1 MRPEKIFNLF
11 IAIIIALGGVF
22 TASSPAPVKAG
33 ATNIR
38 ISQVYGGGGLSGAT
52 FKNDYVE
59 LFNPT
64 NSVVSLSGL
73 SIQYGSAGGN
83 TWGNRTNL
91 SGNIQPF
98 SYFLVKLGSDGTIGA
113 DLPAADLTGSINMS
127 GTEGKVALV
136 NSTTALSGACPQG
149 GTILDFVGY
158 GSANCKEGTASVPVL
173 SRTTAALRNSGGCV
187 DDDVNSTDFT
197 VGTPAPRN
205 SSSATNSCAS
215 NPTVTSTVPA
225 DGASGVST
233 TANVV
238 INFNQPVNAA
248 PNAFSISCNGSAR
261 NFSIVGSNPSAAF
274 TLDPTDPF
282 NADDVCTVTVTA
294 ANITDTSTP
303 PNTMAADF
311 VFDFSVPL
319 VDTLPAVASVIPANA
334 TNGVNPAVNLT
345 VNFNEAVTTA
355 PGWFTLE
362 CPVGT
367 NIPADLSG
375 TGSTR
380 AIDPTTNLPGNTT
393 CRATVHAAQVSDLDG
408 TINAM
413 AADYSWQFATS
424 ACSGG
429 ATTPISTIQGS
440 TGASPLTGQSVTIEG
455 IVTGDYQSNSQLGG
469 FFVQSTAPDADPL
482 TSEAIFVYNT
492 SFPTG
497 PGDTVRLTGT
507 VQEYM
512 GGGANDYGHMNRQ
525 TQLTSVSNPVV
536 CATGQSVAPTVVN
549 LPVPESENPATYL
562 ERYEGML
569 ITIPQTL
576 TVQQNFF
583 QGRFGHL
590 TLGSGG
596 RIVNHINED
605 TGLTFTNNLRRMIIL
620 DDGSTTQNPAPIPYY
635 AADGALR
642 AGDTVAG
649 VTGVLDQGEINSNP
663 TPSDAFPDIF
673 YRLHPT
679 VAPIFTAVGR
689 PAAPPQVGG
698 QIKVASYNVLN
709 YFTTFGSRGANNA
722 TEFIRQ
728 HRKLVSA
735 ICALDA
741 DVIGLIE
748 IENNGT
754 MAVNTLLNGYSTY
767 DGLNDVAD
775 CGPYAVIADP
785 PLGYGPD
792 EIKTTFIYRTTI
804 IETVGGSISTNLSPF
819 NLYRYPVAQTFREL
833 SSDETFS
840 VVVNHFKSKRCSG
853 SPSGGD
859 ADLGMD
865 GGCFN
870 ATRVA
875 MANTLLGWINS
886 TLVPVDPD
894 VLVIGDLNAYGGED
908 PIETLTGGGLIDQV
922 AAHLTSTK
930 RYSYVFD
937 GTVGYLDHALSTASL
952 VGYIS
957 GVNYWHINADEP
969 AVIDY
974 NTEFKD
980 ATDPYSV
987 SPDLYQPN
995 PYRASDHDPVLIGLS
1010 LTESTTANDD
1020 PSVETNEDTPVNIN
1034 VLANDRV
1041 VEGGTMSIASVTTP
1055 GNGTAVIA
1063 GGMVTYTPNTNWSGT
1078 DTFEYTI
1085 SDGLG
1090 GSDTATVTV
1099 TVNPVNDDPIVAIPL
1114 VNQEFLANFAFTFT
1128 LPAGAFTDVDSATLT
1143 LTPKVSPDAPLPAWL
1158 DFNPATG
1165 EFSGT
1170 APLSAVGTITIRV
1183 TASDGSGG
1191 KVYDEFDLV
1200 ITQPQSLFLPVI
1212 TR

>member
-1 MRPEKIFNLF
+1 MRSGKLFNLF
-11 IAIIIALGGVF
+11 IAFIIALGGVF
-22 TASSPAPVKAG
+22 TTSPSAFVEAG

-38 ISQVYGGGGLSGAT
+38 ISQVYGGGGLSNAVY
-52 FKNDYVE
+52 KNDYVE

-73 SIQYGSAGGN
+73 SIQYGSASGT
-83 TWGNRTNL
+83 TWGNRLNL
-91 SGNIQPF
+91 SGSIQPF
-98 SYFLVKLGSDGTIGA
+98 SYYLVQLNSGGTNGA
-113 DLPAADLTGSINMS
+113 DLPTPDITSTIDMS
-127 GTEGKVALV
+127 GTNGKVALV
-136 NSTTALSGACPQG
+136 NSTTALSGACPLG
-149 GTILDFVGY
+149 GTVLDFVGY
-158 GSANCKEGTASVPVL
+158 GSANCKEGTATVPALSV
-173 SRTTAALRNSGGCV
+173 TTAALRNSAGCV
-187 DDDVNSTDFT
+187 DEDDNSTDFT

-205 SSSATNSCAS
+205 SSTAPNSCAS
-215 NPTVTSTVPA
+215 NPTVTSTVPT

-233 TANVV
+233 TANLVV
-238 INFNQPVNAA
+238 NFSEPVNAA
-248 PNAFSISCNGSAR
+248 PGAFSLSCNSSAR
-261 NFSIVGSNPSAAF
+261 SFSIAETNPSATF
-274 TLDPTDPF
+274 TLDPADPF
-282 NADDVCTVTVTA
+282 NADYVCTVTVTA
-294 ANITDTSTP
+294 ASITDTDTP
-303 PNTMAADF
+303 GSAMAEDY
-311 VFDFSVPL
+311 VFSFSIPI
-319 VDTLPAVASVIPANA
+319 VDSPPAVVSVVPSNGA
-334 TNGVNPAVNLT
+334 NGVSPAVSLT
-345 VNFNEAVTTA
+345 VNFNENVTTA

-367 NIPADLSG
+367 NIPTDLSG

-408 TINAM
+408 TIDTM

-424 ACSGG
+424 ACGGG
-429 ATTPISTIQGS
+429 ATTSISAIQGS
-440 TGASPLTGQSVTIEG
+440 TSASPLVGQSVTIEG
-455 IVTGDYQSNSQLGG
+455 IVTGDYQASNRLGG
-469 FFVQSTAPDADPL
+469 FFVQSAVPDADPL

-497 PGDTVRLTGT
+497 AGDYVRLTGT
-507 VQEYM
+507 VQEYF
-512 GGGANDYGHMNRQ
+512 GGGTNDYGHMNHQ
-525 TQLTSVSNPVV
+525 TQLASVLDPVV

-549 LPVPESENPATYL
+549 LPVPESEDPVTYL

-583 QGRFGHL
+583 QGRFGQL

-596 RIVNHINED
+596 RIVNHINEN
-605 TGLTFTNNLRRMIIL
+605 TGLTFASNLRRMIIL

-649 VTGVLDQGEINSNP
+649 LTGVLDQGEINSNP
-663 TPSDAFPDIF
+663 TPTDAFPDVY

-679 VAPIFTAVGR
+679 VAPVFTTVGR
-689 PAAPPQVGG
+689 PAAPPQIGG

-728 HRKLVSA
+728 HQKLVNA

-741 DVIGLIE
+741 DVVGLIE

-754 MAVNTLLNGYSTY
+754 TAVNTLLNGYSTY
-767 DGLNDVAD
+767 DGLNDVTD

-792 EIKTTFIYRTTI
+792 EIKTTFIYRTTTVQ
-804 IETVGGSISTNLSPF
+804 TVGGSISANADPF
-819 NLYRYPVAQTFREL
+819 DEYRYPVAQTFREL
-833 SSDETFS
+833 SSSETFS
-840 VVVNHFKSKRCSG
+840 VVVNHFKSKRCSDN
-853 SPSGGD
+853 PTGGD

-908 PIETLTGGGLIDQV
+908 PIETLTSGGLIDQV
-922 AAHLTSTK
+922 AVHLTSTE

-952 VGYIS
+952 GNYIT

-974 NTEFKD
+974 NTEYKD
-980 ATDPYSV
+980 ATEPYSL
-987 SPDLYQPN
+987 SPDLYQAN
-995 PYRASDHDPVLIGLS
+995 PYRSSDHDPVLIGLAF
-1010 LTESTTANDD
+1010 TTPPTATDDSTTT
-1020 PSVETNEDTPVNIN
+1020 PEETPVEIDVLSNDADNNGGALTIQN
-1034 VLANDRV
+1034 VTDPAH
-1041 VEGGTMSIASVTTP
+1041 
-1055 GNGTAVIA
+1055 GTAVITS
-1063 GGMVTYTPNTNWSGT
+1063 GKVTYTPDLNWSGV
-1078 DTFEYTI
+1078 DTFNYTI
-1085 SDGLG
+1085 LG
-1090 GSDTATVTV
+1090 SLGSTDSATVTV
-1099 TVNPVNDDPIVAIPL
+1099 TVNPVNDDPTVAIPL
-1114 VNQEFLANFAFTFT
+1114 DNQEFLANFAFTFT
-1128 LPAGAFTDVDSATLT
+1128 LPAGAFTDVDSASLT
-1143 LTPKVSPDAPLPAWL
+1143 LTSKVSPDEPLPAWL
-1158 DFNPATG
+1158 AFNSTTG
-1165 EFSGT
+1165 EFTGS

-1191 KVYDEFDLV
+1191 KVFDEFDLI
-1200 ITQPQSLFLPVI
+1200 ITQPRLIFLPVI
-1212 TR
+1212 VR